1 MLSEIARKWKS
12 MGDKKAG
19 DEATRWAGRH
29 IQNHSNCCE
38 SSRSP
43 RHSITQGHAPNNIEV
58 LAVCSSRLSSPQFM
72 FLLMSQRWLCQLQ
85 LSTTGGQHVREL
97 ARKFWSSTITK
108 TTRSKDLYSSDSAGY
123 VAGFNESFHETSCSD
138 HSLASMD
145 DHMFNGDCFG
155 DSHWRGFTSK
165 NSVKIRQ
172 EFLLRLHSPIRL
184 LEKKII
190 KVTSQCF
197 QDVIEVAKQDFLK
210 ELNETFPSLL
220 LGDIIVFNQ
229 VKHSHN

>member
-1 MLSEIARKWKS
+1 MRQVVLTTHLPPWTTTCSTVTVSETVT
-12 MGDKKAG
+12 GVV
-19 DEATRWAGRH
+19 
-29 IQNHSNCCE
+29 
-38 SSRSP
+38 SRS
-43 RHSITQGHAPNNIEV
+43 
-58 LAVCSSRLSSPQFM
+58 
-72 FLLMSQRWLCQLQ
+72 
-85 LSTTGGQHVREL
+85 
-97 ARKFWSSTITK
+97 
-108 TTRSKDLYSSDSAGY
+108 
-123 VAGFNESFHETSCSD
+123 
-138 HSLASMD
+138 
-145 DHMFNGDCFG
+145 
-155 DSHWRGFTSK
+155 K
-165 NSVKIRQ
+165 NTVKIRQ